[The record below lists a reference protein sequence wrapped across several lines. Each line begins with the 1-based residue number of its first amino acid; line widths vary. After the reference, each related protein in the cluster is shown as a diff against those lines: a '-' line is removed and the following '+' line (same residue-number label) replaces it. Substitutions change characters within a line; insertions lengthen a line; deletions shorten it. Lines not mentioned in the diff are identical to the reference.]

1 MTKLVMVET
10 LSQFLHRYVV
20 ELPDDAPNFRATD
33 HVLFN
38 SEAQE
43 MSQNHLGQMDLS
55 TREIT
60 KEEYL
65 RLFNEDNEYLS
76 VWDEE
81 KKFTLINKLTKETE

>member
-1 MTKLVMVET
+1 MSKLVMVET

-20 ELPDDAPNFRATD
+20 ELPDDAPNFKATD

-38 SEAQE
+38 SEAKE
-43 MSQNHLGQMDLS
+43 MSQNHLGEMDLS

-76 VWDEE
+76 QWSDEA
-81 KKFTLINKLTKETE
+81 KLNLINKLPEDK

>member
-20 ELPDDAPNFRATD
+20 ELPDDAPNFKATD
-33 HVLFN
+33 HVLFG
-38 SEAQE
+38 EANE
-43 MSQNHLGQMDLS
+43 MSQNHLGEMDLS

-65 RLFNEDNEYLS
+65 KLFNEDNQYL
-76 VWDEE
+76 VFWEE
-81 KKFTLINKLTKETE
+81 ETKLAQINKLTETE